1 VIEGIR
7 QSMTIST
14 TDFPEQLSGS
24 EHNAY
29 ATGITA
35 VAEGTSHASATEE
48 TGASGEGGPG
58 VTDASV
64 GLITVVEDGTSQAS
78 ATGETEA
85 CGERGAG
92 LAGSGF
98 ARNTP
103 RTYVYV
109 HTLLLCSALE
119 FGVVCIRCLFCAPLT
134 WTALSLSSV
143 FCFFCFTSSC
153 PLAAGERRGFP
164 LPVWTI
170 SLEVSCMAL
179 REIRETFARC

>member
-1 VIEGIR
+1 
-7 QSMTIST
+7 MPIST
-14 TDFPEQLSGS
+14 TDFPEQLAGS
-24 EHNAY
+24 EKNAY

-35 VAEGTSHASATEE
+35 VAKGTSHASATEE
-48 TGASGEGGPG
+48 TGVSGEGGPG

-64 GLITVVEDGTSQAS
+64 GLIAVVQDGTSQAS

-92 LAGSGF
+92 VAGSGF

-103 RTYVYV
+103 RTYV

-119 FGVVCIRCLFCAPLT
+119 FGVVCIRYLFCAPLT
-134 WTALSLSSV
+134 WAALSLSSV
-143 FCFFCFTSSC
+143 FYFFCFTSSC
-153 PLAAGERRGFP
+153 SLAAGARRGFP
-164 LPVWTI
+164 LRVWTK

-179 REIRETFARC
+179 GKIRKTFARC